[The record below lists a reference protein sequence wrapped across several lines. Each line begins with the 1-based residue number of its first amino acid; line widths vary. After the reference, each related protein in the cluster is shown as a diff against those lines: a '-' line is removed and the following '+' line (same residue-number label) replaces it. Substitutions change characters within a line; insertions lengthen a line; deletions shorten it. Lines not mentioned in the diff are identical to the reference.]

1 MFEREG
7 FNSQFFSSVT
17 YICGCSCDVDVCVVC
32 ALRSACTVQSIV
44 FLCGGEA
51 DTGRS
56 RLRLEVLG
64 AIHVMWAI
72 KIALPNICSLFN
84 LLNHVPISQKSYL

>member
-1 MFEREG
+1 MGVAATLMYALFVLCAVRAQFE
-7 FNSQFFSSVT
+7 
-17 YICGCSCDVDVCVVC
+17 
-32 ALRSACTVQSIV
+32 SIV

>member
-1 MFEREG
+1 MKGSTVGDFILWLISLGVAATLMCVLFVFSARAQFE
-7 FNSQFFSSVT
+7 
-17 YICGCSCDVDVCVVC
+17 
-32 ALRSACTVQSIV
+32 SIV

-56 RLRLEVLG
+56 RLRREVLE

-72 KIALPNICSLFN
+72 KNSSPKH
-84 LLNHVPISQKSYL
+84 LLSA